1 MFGAL
6 GRFIYKNKWLVLIA
20 GLAFMVAGGVYG
32 TTLFGRLKNGGF
44 YDPNA
49 ESTQVIS
56 ALHEKLGQDES
67 ALIVLFTSKD
77 MKVEDPKYQAEV
89 EATLAQVKGLHGT
102 GAVTTFYS
110 SHAQQLVSLDHKST
124 YAVIGFQGGE
134 DEQSETMDVIR
145 DPEKPLLTSGVLDVK
160 LGGLPAFSQEIS
172 KQVEKD
178 LAKAESLTFPI
189 LAVLLVLI
197 FGSLIAAALPLAI
210 GGVVILGAFLILR
223 VASEFDDISI
233 FSINVITMLG
243 LGLAIDYSLFM
254 VSRFREELARQD
266 GDVRGSLVKTMQTAG
281 RTVMFSGLTVAI
293 SLLSL
298 LVFPQ
303 MFLRSMGL
311 GGAAAVI
318 VAMLAALT
326 VLPAALALLGHRV
339 NSASIW
345 SLVRRVRSPKS
356 KVQSE
361 NTQSEIQNPKSEI
374 ASGFWYRW
382 SNFVMRRAGIM
393 LIVAL
398 IPLILAGLPFLRAK
412 MSVADTRSM
421 PASSQSRYVGER
433 LENDFPRNETTPIE
447 IVFHADTPADYK
459 ESVGDLYDI
468 LVQNGT
474 LTENMP
480 PVATKQSLSALY
492 DYTRAIEKIPGV
504 TRIESLVN
512 YGNMTKDEYLGLF
525 AENRRLND
533 GLALGLLKQYA
544 KGNYT
549 LIKVLY
555 SGDVNSEAT
564 KQIVKDIRSLS
575 LPQGMTSQVGGI
587 PAIVLDFLG
596 SLAKGV
602 PLALALIIGIIF
614 ILLFLMLGSVV
625 VPLKAVILNIL
636 SLSVSFGALVWIF
649 QDGNLSNILGF
660 TSIGSIDGTQ
670 PVLIFAIAFG
680 LSMDYEVFLLSRI
693 KENYDRTGDNTA
705 SVALGVQKTGY
716 IITSAAALLVIV
728 FAGFATG
735 EISQIKQVGIGLSLA
750 VLVDATLV
758 RMLLVPATMKLM
770 GNYNWWAP
778 RPLKRLYERMGMSE
792 VEHGEDE
799 AQAEPHATESSTTSD
814 AQKPIVAQQTGS

>member
-1 MFGAL
+1 LDNDYAIQTEGKEMFGAL
-6 GRFIYKNKWLVLIA
+6 GRFIYNNKWLVLVA
-20 GLAFMVAGGVYG
+20 GLALMIAEGVYG

-67 ALIVLFTSKD
+67 ALIVLFASKD
-77 MKVEDPKYQAEV
+77 MKVEDPKYQAAV
-89 EATLAQVKGLHGT
+89 ESTLAQVKGLHGT

-110 SHAQQLVSLDHKST
+110 SHAPQLVSLDHKST

-145 DPEKPLLTSGVLDVK
+145 DPEKPLLTSDVLDVK

-223 VASEFDDISI
+223 VASEFDDVSI

-266 GDVRGSLVKTMQTAG
+266 GDVRGSLIKTMQTAG

-345 SLVRRVRSPKS
+345 SLVRRARGAKS
-356 KVQSE
+356 KVQS
-361 NTQSEIQNPKSEI
+361 QDSQPVV
-374 ASGFWYRW
+374 AHGFWYRW

-433 LENDFPRNETTPIE
+433 LENDFPRNETTPVE
-447 IVFHADTPADYK
+447 IVVTTKAPAIAG
-459 ESVGDLYDI
+459 ESIG
-468 LVQNGT
+468 
-474 LTENMP
+474 
-480 PVATKQSLSALY
+480 ALY
-492 DYTRAIEKIPGV
+492 DYTRNLQKVAGV
-504 TRIESLVN
+504 TRVESLVN
-512 YGNMTKDEYLGLF
+512 IDPKLINPTLDGSKMTKEWYTQFYQGPQATDV
-525 AENRRLND
+525 A
-533 GLALGLLKQYA
+533 AAYA
-544 KGNYT
+544 KDNYS
-549 LIKVLY
+549 LVKVLY
-555 SGDVNSEAT
+555 ASDVNSDAT
-564 KQIVKDIRSLS
+564 KQIVKDIRNLS
-575 LPQGMTSQVGGI
+575 LPQGMTAQVGGI

-792 VEHGEDE
+792 VEHDEVPERGEVV
-799 AQAEPHATESSTTSD
+799 PHVEDNSSTSEAPTHV
-814 AQKPIVAQQTGS
+814 VAQQTGS